1 MAEQEGFITLIN
13 HKKDHR
19 TNPKHCLLNPKKS
32 QLGKISKQVLQKI
45 NSTLRSELNI
55 NQQQNSSE
63 VIDWF
68 INIQQ
73 KSLYTITVLNI
84 Q

>member
-13 HKKDHR
+13 HKKDYR

-55 NQQQNSSE
+55 NQ
-63 VIDWF
+63 
-68 INIQQ
+68 
-73 KSLYTITVLNI
+73 
-84 Q
+84 